1 MALSFADRVAIVTGG
16 GRGLG
21 TAHCVLLASRGAK
34 VIVNTRPSSASRADA
49 VVAKIVAAGGTAVAN
64 YSDIAKDPESC
75 VTQAMEL

>member
-21 TAHCVLLASRGAK
+21 TAHCVFLASRGAK

-49 VVAKIVAAGGTAVAN
+49 VVAKIYFCTAVAN